1 MLCLKALDAP
11 DSDTDVLK
19 VHLIPTVTTL
29 NYLLVCT
36 ILYFFLVS
44 STKKKFFFSCIINK
58 NFFFI
63 RIKVWPR
70 MEVDQSTRT

>member
-1 MLCLKALDAP
+1 MLCLEALDAP

-44 STKKKFFFSCIINK
+44 STKKIFFSLVSSTKFFFH
-58 NFFFI
+58 
-63 RIKVWPR
+63 
-70 MEVDQSTRT
+70 